1 MGYAGLYGFLIV
13 FCQVFVFQQ
22 AVSLRAFHDLSR
34 YGKEVGSN
42 VLAVTEADSVVLPVG
57 LQGHSL
63 LLSFNCYFCQIPNLM
78 TKEIARW
85 TESINVSTNPTQ
97 GLHSLR
103 IRVPILLH
111 LQSCLA
117 GESTNKGE
125 KGTKKMVKQK
135 PGSKHC
141 I

>member
-42 VLAVTEADSVVLPVG
+42 VLAVTEVGSNVLAVTEADSVVLPVG

-63 LLSFNCYFCQIPNLM
+63 LLSFNCYFCQILIPNLM

-97 GLHSLR
+97 GFHSLR
-103 IRVPILLH
+103 IRVPIL
-111 LQSCLA
+111 
-117 GESTNKGE
+117 
-125 KGTKKMVKQK
+125 
-135 PGSKHC
+135 
-141 I
+141 